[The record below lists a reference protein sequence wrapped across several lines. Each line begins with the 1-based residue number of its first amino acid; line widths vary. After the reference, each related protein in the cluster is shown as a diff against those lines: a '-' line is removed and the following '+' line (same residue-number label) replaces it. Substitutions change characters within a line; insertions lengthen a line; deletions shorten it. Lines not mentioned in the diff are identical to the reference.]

1 MAVDDV
7 AAGVAGQPWTPSEID
22 LTVAAYFGML
32 SDHFAGRRVNKSAI
46 VRQLQSH
53 MPARNS
59 RAIESK
65 FQNISAVLG
74 EVGLDWIEGYKPL
87 PHYQGALRD
96 AVLAATAQSG
106 TLRETMEIYES
117 SSLVAPSHRRQAT
130 EDVTV
135 PVVTPGRASRLR
147 TAVAVTGSAASAL
160 RDFRARS
167 LGTAG
172 EMWVVDLERESLR
185 RAGRSDLAH
194 RVQWV
199 AHDVGDGLGYDVASF
214 RADGREHL
222 VEVKTTNL
230 GPRTPFYITRWE
242 IEVSRAK
249 ADDYSLYR
257 VHGFARDPRIY
268 VLDGSVEERAR
279 LEPKVFLGI
288 PI

>member
-1 MAVDDV
+1 MVVD
-7 AAGVAGQPWTPSEID
+7 GVTGQPWTQSEID
-22 LTVAAYFGML
+22 LAVAAYFGML

-46 VRQLQSH
+46 VRQLQSQI
-53 MPARNS
+53 PARNARS
-59 RAIESK
+59 IESK

-74 EVGLDWIEGYKPL
+74 ELGLDWIEGYKPL

-96 AVLAATAQSG
+96 AVLSATTLSG
-106 TLRETMEIYES
+106 SLRETMEIYES
-117 SSLVAPSHRRQAT
+117 SSLVAPSQRRQAT

-135 PVVTPGRASRLR
+135 PVVAAGGSSRHR
-147 TAVAVTGSAASAL
+147 TTVAVTGSAASAL
-160 RDFRARS
+160 RDFRARR

-172 EMWVVDLERESLR
+172 EMWVVDLERESLH
-185 RAGRSDLAH
+185 RAGRSDLAR

-199 AHDVGDGLGYDVASF
+199 AHDVGDGLGYDIASF
-214 RADGREHL
+214 RPDGRDRL

-242 IEVSRAK
+242 IEVSRDR
-249 ADDYSLYR
+249 ADAYSLYR

-279 LEPKVFLGI
+279 LEPKVFLGL

>member
-1 MAVDDV
+1 MVVD
-7 AAGVAGQPWTPSEID
+7 GVTGQPWTQPEID
-22 LTVAAYFGML
+22 LAVAVYFGML

-46 VRQLQSH
+46 VRQVHLEL
-53 MPARNS
+53 PARNVRS
-59 RAIESK
+59 IESK
-65 FQNISAVLG
+65 FQNISAVLN
-74 EVGLDWIEGYKPL
+74 ELGLDWIEGYKPL
-87 PHYQGALRD
+87 PHYQGALKD
-96 AVLAATAQSG
+96 AVVATTTKSDS
-106 TLRETMEIYES
+106 LRETMEIYES
-117 SSLVAPSHRRQAT
+117 SSLVAPSQRRQAT

-135 PVVTPGRASRLR
+135 PVIAVGASRRHR
-147 TAVAVTGSAASAL
+147 TTVAVTGSAASAL
-160 RDFRARS
+160 RDFRARH

-185 RAGRSDLAH
+185 RAGRSDLAK

-199 AHDVGDGLGYDVASF
+199 AHDVGDGLGYDIASF
-214 RADGREHL
+214 RPDGRDRL

-242 IEVSRAK
+242 IEVSRDR
-249 ADDYSLYR
+249 ADAYSLYR

-279 LEPKVFLGI
+279 LEPKVFLGV